1 MDFNELVNNKVELE
15 ATIREIEGKITDLWR
30 INRQQEEKIKD
41 LEKQNEDRNVK
52 FEATKIMLTRTEITI
67 RALEAKVKLQKAQNE
82 DLKEKSGQ
90 QQDEIRA
97 LKTQSKCDKLEYA
110 ARVSE
115 LKSGNSV
122 QAAKIAESEKAKS
135 SEALGV
141 KANFSFLQSKLLR
154 VESEYKNKITE
165 LNAKNL
171 RQEVEYREFIEVLQ
185 SSKDDYEA
193 KIKAQEDDL
202 KEKEDTISKLRI
214 VLQTS
219 ESWRKTQSQRL
230 VLLETQVG
238 TLEAEKILQDSRSHE
253 LEMKYSTEIFRRE
266 KIQQQLKL
274 SQYDVDQVHEVAQS
288 LEFHFNST
296 YVKFSGGDKLHTK
309 SELEKA
315 YREAQRLQDKRRGIA
330 LARRLR
336 IQEEEDRDSHAYSEE
351 D

>member
-1 MDFNELVNNKVELE
+1 MASCTLFLSLFSK
-15 ATIREIEGKITDLWR
+15 GKITDLWR
-30 INRQQEEKIKD
+30 INRQQEEKLKD
-41 LEKQNEDRNVK
+41 LEKQNEDLNVK
-52 FEATKIMLTRTEITI
+52 FEATKTRLTRTEITI

-82 DLKEKSGQ
+82 DLKEKSRQ

-97 LKTQSKCDKLEYA
+97 
-110 ARVSE
+110 VSE
-115 LKSGNSV
+115 LKSENSV
-122 QAAKIAESEKAKS
+122 QAAKIAESEKDKS

-141 KANFSFLQSKLLR
+141 KPNFSFLQSKLLR
-154 VESEYKNKITE
+154 VESEYKDNITE

-171 RQEVEYREFIEVLQ
+171 RQEVEYREFIEVLK
-185 SSKDDYEA
+185 SSKEDYEA

-230 VLLETQVG
+230 VLLETQVE
-238 TLEAEKILQDSRSHE
+238 TLEAEKILQDSRSQE
-253 LEMKYSTEIFRRE
+253 LEMKYSTEIFR
-266 KIQQQLKL
+266 L
-274 SQYDVDQVHEVAQS
+274 AQS

-309 SELEKA
+309 SELEEA
-315 YREAQRLQDKRRGIA
+315 YREAQRLQDKRRGMA